1 MPTRQFESL
10 DADEH
15 RVLWRANGCV
25 LVAPVTDG
33 ASIEP
38 GPGPCRRSEVAVS
51 DADAKPGRKVVVR
64 VRCVAAP
71 KRCAGTVKVE
81 GLGHRRFRIPAG
93 ATRALTFKPARGAG
107 FYGVVARTDDGSEAL
122 GGVDVSG

>member
-33 ASIEP
+33 ASAEP
-38 GPGPCRRSEVAVS
+38 GPGPCARSEVAVPG
-51 DADAKPGRKVVVR
+51 ANAKPGRKIVLR

-81 GLGHRRFRIPAG
+81 RLGHRRFSIPAG
-93 ATRALTFKPARGAG
+93 ATRALTFKAARGAG
-107 FYGVVARTDDGSEAL
+107 YYGVVARTDDGSEAL